1 MDNLINS
8 VGAEVS
14 KDDVLVNYFSSI
26 GTDLIDDNK
35 LQDFCIGNKAR
46 QYARFLINEIPNL
59 INTDVLS
66 LSMLCQLLQD
76 INFIEQQLQEA
87 RENKN
92 LVVYSK
98 LIKIKLDAIS
108 KANTLLCEFGLTG
121 KSRKAILC
129 LDFEPV
135 EEWN

>member
-1 MDNLINS
+1 MDNIINS
-8 VGAEVS
+8 AGAEVT
-14 KDDVLVNYFSSI
+14 KEDVLINYFSSI
-26 GTDLIDDNK
+26 GTNLIDDNK

-87 RENKN
+87 RDNKN

-108 KANTLLCEFGLTG
+108 KANTLLCEFGLTA
-121 KSRKAILC
+121 KSRKSILA
-129 LDFEPV
+129 LDFEPI
-135 EEWN
+135 EGEK